1 MSIEHAPGCLK
12 TVILIFMKRN
22 KFLLVD
28 NYVNNSFE
36 ASAVQL
42 HEAEKNDFLFFFP
55 FSKLPIK
62 RLITFI
68 D

>member
-1 MSIEHAPGCLK
+1 MSIEYAPDCLK

-42 HEAEKNDFLFFFP
+42 GEAEKNDFLFFLP
-55 FSKLPIK
+55 FLE
-62 RLITFI
+62 ITN
-68 D
+68 